1 MPDSA
6 WNSERFGSE
15 LTSTLAAVLDERV
28 DAVSLAQ
35 AVSQCAAAAE
45 DLCRERPIACA
56 AGCPHCCVLN
66 VAVLLPEAMIIAD
79 WLRARLNQPELNAL
93 RGRIADHCRRV
104 RWMEDDERISK
115 QVVCPLLDADGKC
128 SVHPVRPLVCRA
140 VASLDRASCREAFD
154 PIISDQ
160 ERMVSADLLR
170 QVVFDQAFMA
180 LARVIG
186 QCGLDDRSIELGS
199 GLLAFLDQPALSE
212 RLLAGERLPLEL
224 WQ

>member
-1 MPDSA
+1 MPEST
-6 WNSERFGSE
+6 WNRERFGSE
-15 LTSTLAAVLDERV
+15 LTSSLAAVLDERV
-28 DAVSLAQ
+28 DAVSLAR

-45 DLCRERPIACA
+45 TVCYQRPIACA

-79 WLRARLNQPELNAL
+79 WLRTRLQQPELAAL

-115 QVVCPLLDADGKC
+115 QVVCPLLDAAGRC
-128 SVHPVRPLVCRA
+128 SIHTVRPLVCRA

-160 ERMVSADLLR
+160 ERLVSADLLR
-170 QVVFDQAFMA
+170 QAVFDQAFIA
-180 LARVIG
+180 LARAIG

-199 GLLAFLDQPALSE
+199 GLRAFLDQPALRE
-212 RLLAGERLPLEL
+212 RLLAGERLPAEL

>member
-15 LTSTLAAVLDERV
+15 LTSTLAAVLAERV
-28 DAVSLAQ
+28 DAVSLAR

-45 DLCRERPIACA
+45 AVCRERPIACA

-79 WLRARLNQPELNAL
+79 WLRARLQQSELIAL

-104 RWMEDDERISK
+104 GWVEDDERISK
-115 QVVCPLLDADGKC
+115 QVVCPLLDAAGNC
-128 SVHPVRPLVCRA
+128 SIHPVRPLVCRA

-154 PIISDQ
+154 PIITDQ

-170 QVVFDQAFMA
+170 QRVFDQAFMA
-180 LARVIG
+180 LAQVIG

-199 GLLAFLDQPALSE
+199 GLLAYFDQPALRE
-212 RLLAGERLPLEL
+212 RLLAGERLPVEL